1 MKTWK
6 PLKVLFIGDKPS
18 SKNVDEDIPF
28 VGTPSYKRLLKWIGE
43 LDLDIHHVRLENK
56 VGDILILEKEHF
68 DAIVFLGKAS
78 ELLVQTGKPEIEL
91 PRLFTVD
98 HPSPRNR
105 NLNDPMYEKKMLKQL
120 KEWLYE

>member
-1 MKTWK
+1 MSWK

-18 SKNVDEDIPF
+18 SKNVNQDVPF
-28 VGTPSYKRLLKWIGE
+28 VGTSSYKRLLKWIGE
-43 LDLDIHHVRLENK
+43 LDLDIQNVRLENK
-56 VGDILILEKEHF
+56 QGDYLIIQKNMF

-78 ELLVQTGKPEIEL
+78 EMPVHRGNPEVNI
-91 PRLFTVD
+91 PKLFTVD

-105 NLNDPMYEKKMLKQL
+105 NFNNPTYEKRMLKKL